1 MRYSHQRETI
11 REIISSTNIHPTADW
26 IFQQAKDKI
35 PNISLGSVYRNL
47 RQLAADGAIRTIY
60 DGSVARYDWNIEP
73 HDHLKCRICGD
84 IVDIHVLSDGI
95 HNKVQKQY
103 KFEVD
108 DVEMNI
114 IGTCKKH
121 K

>member
-35 PNISLGSVYRNL
+35 SNISLGTVYRNL

-60 DGSVARYDWNIEP
+60 DGGGWENPRSSMV
-73 HDHLKCRICGD
+73 
-84 IVDIHVLSDGI
+84 
-95 HNKVQKQY
+95 
-103 KFEVD
+103 
-108 DVEMNI
+108 
-114 IGTCKKH
+114 
-121 K
+121 

>member
-1 MRYSHQRETI
+1 MAEYVCETCGMGVTGLNCVKCGK
-11 REIISSTNIHPTADW
+11 E
-26 IFQQAKDKI
+26 
-35 PNISLGSVYRNL
+35 L
-47 RQLAADGAIRTIY
+47 
-60 DGSVARYDWNIEP
+60 E
-73 HDHLKCRICGD
+73 HDHLKCRICDD

-95 HNKVQKQY
+95 RNKVQKQF